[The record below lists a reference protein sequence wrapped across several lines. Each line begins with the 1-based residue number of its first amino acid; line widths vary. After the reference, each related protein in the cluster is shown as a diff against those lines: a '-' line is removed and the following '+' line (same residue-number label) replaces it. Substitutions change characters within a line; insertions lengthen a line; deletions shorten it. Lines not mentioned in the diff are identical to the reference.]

1 MAIARVGENEI
12 WYETSGDGPGL
23 PVVLL
28 MGLATDASSWQ
39 RQVPVLGRSRRVLVI
54 DNRGVGRS
62 SKPPGPYTTAALA
75 ADALAVM
82 DAAGLGAAQAQA
94 HVVGISLGGAIA
106 QELVLAAPERVRSLV
121 LIATF
126 AAQDAEM
133 QRTADA
139 GTAAAVK
146 PGFDVAA
153 ALRGLA
159 EGKVELDPRA
169 MIGFLMPLVFSKKFL
184 DAERELLK
192 SLWDR
197 ALEYGVSVK
206 GFAGQVAAAMAHDT
220 RARLATL
227 RVPTLVV
234 TGDKDRLVPARHSRG
249 LAAAIPGAK
258 LVEIPGGTH
267 GLPLELPDEVNRLL
281 ADWLAEHDPKTAS

>member
-12 WYETSGDGPGL
+12 WYEVSGDGPGL

-28 MGLATDASSWQ
+28 MGLATDANSWQ
-39 RQVPVLGRSRRVLVI
+39 RQVPVLERSRRVLVL

-82 DAAGLGAAQAQA
+82 DAAGIGEA

-106 QELVLAAPERVRSLV
+106 QELVLARPERARSLV

-139 GTAAAVK
+139 GAGAAVR

-169 MIGFLMPLVFSKKFL
+169 MIGFLMPLVFSKKFME
-184 DAERELLK
+184 DEKALLK

-197 ALEYGVSVK
+197 AVEYGLSVK
-206 GFAGQVAAAMAHDT
+206 GFAGQVAAAMRHDT
-220 RARLATL
+220 RARLATIA
-227 RVPTLVV
+227 VPTLIV
-234 TGDKDRLVPARHSRG
+234 TGDKDRLVPARHSRA
-249 LAAAIPGAK
+249 LAAAIRGAK

-267 GLPLELPDEVNRLL
+267 GLPLERADDVNRILV
-281 ADWLAEHDPKTAS
+281 DWLAAHDPAKAP

>member
-1 MAIARVGENEI
+1 MAIASVGGNEI
-12 WYETSGDGPGL
+12 WYEVSGDGPGL
-23 PVVLL
+23 PVVLI
-28 MGLATDASSWQ
+28 MGLATDANSWQ
-39 RQVPVLGRSRRVLVI
+39 RQVPELGRSRRVLVL

-62 SKPPGPYTTAALA
+62 GKPPGPYTTAALA
-75 ADALAVM
+75 GDALAVM
-82 DAAGLGAAQAQA
+82 DAAGIGEA
-94 HVVGISLGGAIA
+94 HIVGISLGGAIA

-121 LIATF
+121 LMATF

-139 GTAAAVK
+139 GSAAAVK
-146 PGFDVAA
+146 PGFDVGA

-184 DAERELLK
+184 EEEKAFLK
-192 SLWDR
+192 GLWDQ
-197 ALEYGVSVK
+197 ALAHGVSVK

-220 RARLATL
+220 RARLATI

-234 TGDKDRLVPARHSRG
+234 TGDKDRLVPARHSRA

-267 GLPLELPDEVNRLL
+267 GLPLELADEVNRILV
-281 ADWLAEHDPKTAS
+281 DWLRTHDA